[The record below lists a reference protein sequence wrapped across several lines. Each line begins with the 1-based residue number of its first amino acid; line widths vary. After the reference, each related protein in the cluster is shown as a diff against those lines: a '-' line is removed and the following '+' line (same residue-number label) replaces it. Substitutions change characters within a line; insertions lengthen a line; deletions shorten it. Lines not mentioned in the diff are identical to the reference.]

1 MSANKSADTVAK
13 LKQQMAAIIQFNR
26 DERKKREQQLQLRL
40 QQQKRR

>member
-26 DERKKREQQLQLRL
+26 DERKKREQQLQLL
-40 QQQKRR
+40 LKHQKRR

>member
-26 DERKKREQQLQLRL
+26 DERKKREQQLQLL
-40 QQQKRR
+40 LKQQKRR